1 MQRTLTEQKV
11 LKKLAIPDF
20 RHMTKEKVMDFAQ
33 MVYRM
38 DPEVAKAAI
47 AQFPEYVKMASGMVM
62 TYEGIIE
69 KIMDA
74 GKADMA
80 AFCDACNS
88 IIASLQEQL
97 KQENLSDEEREK
109 LNDKMIQVANM
120 IGDKMSENRMFSLK
134 VLGTAAVLL
143 FGVIGLKAGIKKYK
157 A

>member
-20 RHMTKEKVMDFAQ
+20 RHMTKEKVVDFAQ

-47 AQFPEYVKMASGMVM
+47 AQFPEYVKLTSGMVM
-62 TYEGIIE
+62 AYEGIIE
-69 KIMDA
+69 KMMDA

-80 AFCDACNS
+80 AFCDTCNS

-97 KQENLSDEEREK
+97 RQEKLSDEEREK

-120 IGDKMSENRMFSLK
+120 IGDKMSENKIFWLRALGTVTVT
-134 VLGTAAVLL
+134 VLGLI
-143 FGVIGLKAGIKKYK
+143 GVTLGIKKYK